1 MNPHISADEDILGDF
16 CDGSLFQAHPL
27 FSLDVYALQIIAYY
41 DDLEIVNPLGSFVKR
56 HKLGCLFFFLAN
68 VRPQYRSTF
77 KTIHLVAV
85 AKTQDINVY
94 GIDAFL
100 TPFIEDLK
108 ELYCDGIVGLFNGI
122 DAFLTK
128 SFCVT
133 LPLQRVHWSMFHS
146 SSWPYVTA
154 FITHAAACSRTG
166 QAVNTTRLSVQL
178 YHLHCSVDLQQFLST
193 AAALQWQMTWELS
206 DASAHGLMWYLW

>member
-1 MNPHISADEDILGDF
+1 MKRAMLASSVVPNDEKLQGQTNYYIPLLKTLKQLLSLDEFQSEIMNPHISADEDILGDF

-27 FSLDVYALQIIAYY
+27 FSLDVHALQIIAYY

-94 GIDAFL
+94 GI
-100 TPFIEDLK
+100 
-108 ELYCDGIVGLFNGI
+108 ELMHF
-122 DAFLTK
+122 
-128 SFCVT
+128 
-133 LPLQRVHWSMFHS
+133 
-146 SSWPYVTA
+146 
-154 FITHAAACSRTG
+154 
-166 QAVNTTRLSVQL
+166 
-178 YHLHCSVDLQQFLST
+178 
-193 AAALQWQMTWELS
+193 
-206 DASAHGLMWYLW
+206 